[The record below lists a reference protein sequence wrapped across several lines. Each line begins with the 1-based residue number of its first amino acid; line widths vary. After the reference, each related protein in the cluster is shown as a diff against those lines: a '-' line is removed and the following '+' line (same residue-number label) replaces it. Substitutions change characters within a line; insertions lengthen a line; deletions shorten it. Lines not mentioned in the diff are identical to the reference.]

1 MENKEKEELL
11 KLFGEHLIP
20 AVFVAT
26 NALFKEHPEWQFFLE
41 YSLETGNKDALANV
55 SLAVANLIINSITED

>member
-20 AVFVAT
+20 AVFIAT
-26 NALFKEHPEWQFFLE
+26 NALFNEHPEWKFFLE
-41 YSLETGNKDALANV
+41 YSLETGSKDGLASV
-55 SLAVANLIINSITED
+55 SLAVANIIINSITED